1 MNAYANLL
9 PNQNIL
15 DIAIQQY
22 GTVEACVAIAF
33 ANGKSIT
40 EDSIAGQELKL
51 PTDAPANT
59 DIQKYYT
66 QNQLKPATA
75 NIDTALATIIEDGE
89 LTEMI
94 QNTPFQFAEEFENEF
109 LNF

>member
-1 MNAYANLL
+1 MNAYINLL

-15 DIAIQQY
+15 DIAIQEF

-40 EDSIAGQELKL
+40 EELVPGQEIKL
-51 PTDAPANT
+51 PADAPTNA

-75 NIDTALATIIEDGE
+75 NMDTALATIIEDGE
-89 LTEMI
+89 LTEII
-94 QNTPFQFAEEFENEF
+94 QDAPLQFAEEFESEF